1 MTIQINADNN
11 LNLKQEY
18 KDKLKDT
25 LANGLS
31 RYTDH
36 LTRLELHLSDVNGNK
51 DAQNDKRC
59 VLEARLEG
67 RPPIA
72 VTSLDNTYDQAVNGA
87 ISKLD
92 SSLNTII
99 GKIKNH

>member
-25 LANGLS
+25 LTNGLS
-31 RYTDH
+31 RYTGH
-36 LTRLELHLSDVNGNK
+36 LSRLELHLSDINGNK

-72 VTSLDNTYDQAVNGA
+72 VTNLDNTYDQAVNGA
-87 ISKLD
+87 IAKLD